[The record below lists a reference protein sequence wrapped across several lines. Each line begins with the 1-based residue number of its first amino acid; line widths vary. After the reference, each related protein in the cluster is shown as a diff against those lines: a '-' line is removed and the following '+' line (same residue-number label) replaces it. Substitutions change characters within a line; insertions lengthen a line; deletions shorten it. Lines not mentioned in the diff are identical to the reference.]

1 MTSKELYAH
10 AENLFKAYS
19 LLLDTDRGLAMQVY
33 EAGTFIRDQAAYTEK
48 LENEKADA
56 AQISKWLGLSG
67 EPDMDEMEAQAKD
80 HREELRDLY
89 PPY

>member
-33 EAGTFIRDQAAYTEK
+33 DAGILLYRQAGATERLESAEAGEQLY
-48 LENEKADA
+48 
-56 AQISKWLGLSG
+56 KWLN
-67 EPDMDEMEAQAKD
+67 EQAEMEAQAKD
-80 HREELRDLY
+80 HAEELRDLY
-89 PPY
+89 PPF